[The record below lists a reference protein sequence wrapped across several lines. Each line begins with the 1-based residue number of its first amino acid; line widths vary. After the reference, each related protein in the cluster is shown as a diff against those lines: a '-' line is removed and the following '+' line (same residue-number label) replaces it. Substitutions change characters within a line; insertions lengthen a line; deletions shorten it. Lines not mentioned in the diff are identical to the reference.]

1 MTRNE
6 TCPCF
11 RRRNGGRCEP
21 EGYGESVRVHCCGDI
36 KFCELRAIFSEVL
49 DNDNSKC
56 GVYTGREDEE
66 SGRS

>member
-1 MTRNE
+1 MTKNE

-36 KFCELRAIFSEVL
+36 RYCELKTIFSEVL
-49 DNDNSKC
+49 DHDYSERC
-56 GVYTGREDEE
+56 IYTGRENEK
-66 SGRS
+66 SGGA